1 MTNAS
6 RFQATLALTYYA
18 LFPQT
23 ADRCI
28 SPPAGSENQSR
39 NITAAEIAKTLANL
53 DRYTDSNGSLELLFN
68 DAFSIAAPFLLFRLK
83 RTGFSACRVQR
94 VPEGLLLSARR

>member
-6 RFQATLALTYYA
+6 RFQATLALAYYA
-18 LFPQT
+18 LFPRT

-28 SPPAGSENQSR
+28 SPPAGSDKQPR
-39 NITAAEIAKTLANL
+39 IITAYEIAGTLSNL
-53 DRYTDSNGSLELLFN
+53 DSYTGSDGSLELLFR
-68 DAFSIAAPFLLFRLK
+68 DALSIAAPFLLFRLK
-83 RTGFSACRVQR
+83 RTGFSACRVHR